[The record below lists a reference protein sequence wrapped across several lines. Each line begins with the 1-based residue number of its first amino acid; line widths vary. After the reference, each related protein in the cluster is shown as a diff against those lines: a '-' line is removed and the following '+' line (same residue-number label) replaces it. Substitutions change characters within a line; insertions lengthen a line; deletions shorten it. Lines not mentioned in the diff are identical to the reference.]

1 MGFKTINNFEDIYV
15 TSDLHLSDI
24 VNRTISC
31 RGFGSGEKHTEFIRN
46 LINSTI
52 KNRSSILYILGDIGF
67 KEQDDKLI
75 EFFKSITPR
84 VKVAVGNHDS
94 EKQLKRLWNMGI
106 IQDCKKDYK
115 IRWNNHLFHLNHLPL
130 LEWEGFYLNG
140 FHCFGHCH
148 GNQKPYLRAMD
159 IGLDA
164 NNMQIL
170 NLYDL
175 INMRKIYNNVDE
187 NKNRIELF

>member
-1 MGFKTINNFEDIYV
+1 MTFKTINNFEDIYI
-15 TSDLHLSDI
+15 TSDLHLSDT
-24 VNRTISC
+24 VNRTISN
-31 RGFGSGEKHTEFIRN
+31 RGFCCGEKHTEFIRN
-46 LINSTI
+46 LINSKI
-52 KNRSSILYILGDIGF
+52 KNRNSTLYILGDIGF
-67 KEQDDKLI
+67 RGQDDKLI

-115 IRWNNHLFHLNHLPL
+115 IRWNNYLFHLNHLPL
-130 LEWEGFYLNG
+130 LEWEGFFLNS
-140 FHCFGHCH
+140 FHFFGHCH
-148 GNQKPYLRAMD
+148 GNQKSYLRAMD
-159 IGLDA
+159 VGLDA

-187 NKNRIELF
+187 NKNKIELF